1 MKKSL
6 LALACGLAIALSAIS
21 TPARASGSP
30 VPEPVMW
37 LLMPLFFIASL
48 FESDQPPDKGQ
59 YIPITN
65 PELMDPADR
74 PADWKASAPGAA
86 ASATKPTNAPSAP
99 KD

>member
-1 MKKSL
+1 MRKTFV
-6 LALACGLAIALSAIS
+6 AFIIAIAIGLSVAS

-48 FESDQPPDKGQ
+48 FESDKPPDAGQ

-74 PADWKASAPGAA
+74 PQAPASRPTEQHPP
-86 ASATKPTNAPSAP
+86 ATTGQG
-99 KD
+99 DQ